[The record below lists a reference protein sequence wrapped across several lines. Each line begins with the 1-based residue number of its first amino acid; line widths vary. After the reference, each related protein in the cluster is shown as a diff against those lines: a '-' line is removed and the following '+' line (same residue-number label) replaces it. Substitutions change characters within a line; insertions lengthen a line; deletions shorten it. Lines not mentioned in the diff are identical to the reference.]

1 MKSILLG
8 LLFTL
13 PMAVSAMADELV
25 AEPVPTSGGD
35 GSGALILLAMVG
47 VVIATGSGMMAT
59 RNANSLDIEAD
70 DADDNAGF

>member
-8 LLFTL
+8 LVIAMTTGFAAYAGDVQVVE
-13 PMAVSAMADELV
+13 PSSDSSA
-25 AEPVPTSGGD
+25 G
-35 GSGALILLAMVG
+35 LILLALIG
-47 VVIATGSGMMAT
+47 VVVATGGGMFAT